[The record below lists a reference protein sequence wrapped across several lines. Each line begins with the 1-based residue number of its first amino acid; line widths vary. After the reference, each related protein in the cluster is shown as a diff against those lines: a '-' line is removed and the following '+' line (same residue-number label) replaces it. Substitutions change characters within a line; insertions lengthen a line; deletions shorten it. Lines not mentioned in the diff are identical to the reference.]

1 MKPEEMVELTNRIS
15 EAVIMIDSGNQFTA
29 FMHISSR
36 VISVYVRGAEDG
48 SEYTFSENF
57 YTNIDGDNE
66 QKLKAVEW
74 HITGEEEDQ

>member
-1 MKPEEMVELTNRIS
+1 MRPEDIIALNNRIS

-29 FMHISSR
+29 FMHTSSR

-48 SEYTFSENF
+48 SEYAFSENF
-57 YTNIDGDNE
+57 FTNIDGDNE

-74 HITGEEEDQ
+74 HLVGEEED